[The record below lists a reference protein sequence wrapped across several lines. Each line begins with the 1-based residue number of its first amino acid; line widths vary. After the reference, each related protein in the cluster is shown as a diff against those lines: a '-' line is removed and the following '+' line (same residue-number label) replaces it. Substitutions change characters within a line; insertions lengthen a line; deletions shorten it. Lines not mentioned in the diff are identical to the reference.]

1 MKDNFYYYSSKD
13 LKFKNI
19 KNFYA
24 RIALIILLST
34 LVFSCI
40 IFGSYFFI
48 TDVISNG
55 ASSKELQV
63 RNSILSTQLNDLLVR
78 YKKLDTKINH
88 LYEKNND
95 LRLSVNLPAED
106 SSLETVGVGGSLFD
120 NVDPSNT
127 SDEKKM
133 LVTLDNYV
141 DKIEGKINYELEN
154 YSEIKNKLKK
164 NEILYASIPAIKPVN
179 ANYGDGFGMR
189 MHPILKIRRMHAGV
203 DFLANTETPIYAPGD
218 GKVIY
223 RGRSGGYGLTLKI
236 SHGFGYTT
244 LYGHLSKIKVRRG
257 QKVKRGELIAYSGNS
272 GNLSTGPHLHYEVRY
287 KGRALN
293 PRYFIFNNI
302 KIFDYLKLKQKEKP
316 KQFASAID

>member
-19 KNFYA
+19 KNFYG
-24 RIALIILLST
+24 RIALIIFFSSLTLS
-34 LVFSCI
+34 SI
-40 IFGSYFFI
+40 IFGSYFLLTNI
-48 TDVISNG
+48 ISSG
-55 ASSKELQV
+55 ASAKELQV
-63 RNSILSTQLNDLLVR
+63 RNSILSKQLNDLLVS
-78 YKKLDTKINH
+78 YKNLDNKINH

-106 SSLETVGVGGSLFD
+106 SSLETAGVGGSLFD
-120 NVDPSNT
+120 NVDPSST
-127 SDEKKM
+127 SDEKKI
-133 LVTLDNYV
+133 LIALDNYV
-141 DKIEGKINYELEN
+141 DKIEGKINYELDN
-154 YSEIKNKLKK
+154 YSEIKNKLENNK
-164 NEILYASIPAIKPVN
+164 ILYASIPAIKPVN

-203 DFLANTETPIYAPGD
+203 DFLANTGTPIYAPGD

-223 RGRSGGYGLTLKI
+223 KGRSGGYGLTLKI
-236 SHGFGYTT
+236 KHGFGYTT

-257 QKVKRGELIAYSGNS
+257 QKVKRGDLIAYSGNS

-302 KIFDYLKLKQKEKP
+302 KLFDYLKLKHKEKP
-316 KQFASAID
+316 KQFAYEID